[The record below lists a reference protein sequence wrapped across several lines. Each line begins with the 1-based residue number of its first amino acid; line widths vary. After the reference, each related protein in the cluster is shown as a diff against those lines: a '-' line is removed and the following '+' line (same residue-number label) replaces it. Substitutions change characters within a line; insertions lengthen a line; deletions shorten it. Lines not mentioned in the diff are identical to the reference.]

1 MLSSTCTCNRAG
13 SNPDK
18 VAYMEPMEVNAG
30 RFYCRP
36 LRHDSRV
43 DDAPVT
49 SRILGLADQD
59 AVAKFLIS
67 STADWE
73 SDTAYRFAVAE
84 QTNVEMLALLTV
96 TAVGEDSFTV
106 EVLADGDLDRVLPTT
121 IRCCKKSPSG
131 TALKQRKKPSTAGW
145 RASLVRKLSPR
156 TRYARGRYP

>member
-1 MLSSTCTCNRAG
+1 MTFRIVAGPVLLSGVRACNRAG

-49 SRILGLADQD
+49 SRILGLANQD

-96 TAVGEDSFTV
+96 TAVGEDRVTV
-106 EVLADGDLDRVLPTT
+106 EVLADGDLDRVLPNDDMVLQKVTVGDGVKAAKEAVH
-121 IRCCKKSPSG
+121 RWVEGFLGKKVV
-131 TALKQRKKPSTAGW
+131 A
-145 RASLVRKLSPR
+145 
-156 TRYARGRYP
+156 

>member
-1 MLSSTCTCNRAG
+1 MTFRIVAGPVLLSGVRACNRAG
-13 SNPDK
+13 SIPDK

-49 SRILGLADQD
+49 SRILGLANQD

-96 TAVGEDSFTV
+96 TAIGEDSVTV
-106 EVLADGDLDRVLPTT
+106 EVLADGDLDRVLPNDDKVLQKVTVGDGVKAAKEAVH
-121 IRCCKKSPSG
+121 RWVEGFLGKKVV
-131 TALKQRKKPSTAGW
+131 A
-145 RASLVRKLSPR
+145 
-156 TRYARGRYP
+156 